1 MYEPIDRHGSSTYYT
16 YDPHAL
22 LEQYKKEN
30 KELKERIKK
39 LQKEKDFLLQGIV
52 RQSTQGDAEKTK

>member
-1 MYEPIDRHGSSTYYT
+1 MYEPIDRHGLSTYYT
-16 YDPHAL
+16 YDSHAL

-30 KELKERIKK
+30 KELKECIKK

-52 RQSTQGDAEKTK
+52 RQSIQGDAEKTK

>member
-1 MYEPIDRHGSSTYYT
+1 MYEPIDRHGLNTYYT
-16 YDPHAL
+16 YDSHAL

-52 RQSTQGDAEKTK
+52 RQSTQDDAEKTK